1 MTEGSGSEQ
10 SGAGAARDRI
20 VEAARIA
27 FGTNGFHAT
36 TTRHIAALA
45 GMSPAAVYVHHQ
57 SKEALLFQLSL
68 TGHQQTLAEVRGA
81 IAAYREPEDRLRAFV
96 TAFSRRQAIH
106 HTTAR
111 IVNYELDALSPEHL
125 LTIRA
130 LRRQIQQE
138 LQQILLEGTASGAFT
153 CPAPS
158 MTATAMIGMSIDV
171 ARWFTDD
178 GAWSPDDVGERY
190 GELAVRMVTQRD

>member
-1 MTEGSGSEQ
+1 MTEDTGSAQ
-10 SGAGAARDRI
+10 SRASAARDRL

-68 TGHQQTLAEVRGA
+68 AGHQQTLSEVRKA
-81 IAAYREPEDRLRAFV
+81 IAEYEEPVDRLRAFV
-96 TAFSRRQAIH
+96 GAFSRRQAIH

-111 IVNYELDALSPEHL
+111 IVNYELDALSQEHL
-125 LTIRA
+125 PTIRG
-130 LRRQIQQE
+130 LRRQIQGE
-138 LQQILLEGTASGAFT
+138 LHQIILEGTRSGAFE
-153 CPAPS
+153 CADPS

-178 GAWSPDDVGERY
+178 GAWSPDDVAAHH
-190 GELAVRMVTQRD
+190 GELAVRMVARG